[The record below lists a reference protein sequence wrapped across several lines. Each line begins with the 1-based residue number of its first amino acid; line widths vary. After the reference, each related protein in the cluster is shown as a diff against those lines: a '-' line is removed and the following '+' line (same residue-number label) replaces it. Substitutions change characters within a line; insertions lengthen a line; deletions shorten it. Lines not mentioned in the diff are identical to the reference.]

1 MNVNYSK
8 LDDVRGELTVVIE
21 EKDYADKVKQQ
32 LKEISKKHPEPGFRA
47 GHVPAGILQKK
58 YGKSVKYDVVNN
70 AVGEAVFDYIKEN
83 NLHVLGNPVP
93 EQNDVNLDDAE
104 LTFKFKL
111 GLAPEFDTHV
121 DKSLKVPY
129 YTIQVTDEMIN
140 TQDEAFRQRLGK
152 QEPGDTVDSTAVVKG
167 VITEL
172 NEDGSVKED
181 GIVVENGIVSPA
193 YFRNDDQKKLFE
205 GKHVGDSLVFNPAA
219 TCDANPTEMASM
231 LNIDKSD
238 VDSHKG
244 DFKFDIKE
252 IIVLNPAEHNEE
264 FFKTLFGENVK
275 TEEEYREA
283 VKQMIAQS
291 LKGDSNFRFSI
302 DAKNAILNA
311 VGSLNLPDEILKSFL
326 KSQNEALT
334 DENIDEEYD
343 RIRKDLEWE
352 IIKEKVAGQLDVK
365 VTEEDLHEMAKL
377 IARNQLAQYGMTNA
391 TDDMLDKYASEILKD
406 QKARNQV
413 YSQTADM
420 KLFAGIREAADIED
434 KEVSV
439 EQFNDL
445 FRNETSAA
453 E

>member
-83 NLHVLGNPVP
+83 NLHVLGNPIP

-129 YTIQVTDEMIN
+129 YTIRVTDEMIN

-152 QEPGDTVDSTAVVKG
+152 QEPGDTVDATAVVKG

-231 LNIDKSD
+231 LNIDKGD

-264 FFKTLFGENVK
+264 FFKTLFGDKVK
-275 TEEEYREA
+275 SEEEYREA

-291 LKGDSNFRFSI
+291 LAGDSNFRFSI

-311 VGSLNLPDEILKSFL
+311 VGSLTLPDEILKSFL

-365 VTEEDLHEMAKL
+365 VSEEDLREMAKL

-391 TDDMLDKYASEILKD
+391 TDDMLDKYAVEILKD
-406 QKARNQV
+406 AKARNQV

-420 KLFAGIREAADIED
+420 KLFAGIKAAADID
-434 KEVSV
+434 NKEVSV

-445 FRNETSAA
+445 FRNEVAPA